1 MAPRKSPFFD
11 TATTLGKIVAFLG
24 ISALCGVLAAGLLV
38 PAAAVAG
45 VGATSSIEYFDQLPA
60 ELNTSPLSQA
70 SKIYSADGK
79 LIATFYA
86 ENRVPV
92 KLEKVSQHMLDA
104 IVSIEDVRFYEHNG
118 VDPQGIMRAAVSN
131 LAGGSMQ
138 GASTLTMQYVNNVLI
153 DAGAAEGKSAEELT
167 ISGTKSIG
175 DKLREAKL
183 AIALEKK
190 YSKEEI
196 LQGYLNI
203 VLFSGQTYGI
213 EAAARTFFGKH
224 ASELNIAQ
232 SAMLAGMVQSPN
244 YFNPVSNPEATKQR
258 RDIVLAAMLR
268 NNKISQKEYDKA
280 VASDLKLNLKPVQS
294 GCVAAN
300 FADYFCSYVQHAIM
314 QSDAF
319 GKNAEE
325 RAKLLA
331 RGGLT
336 IKTTLDSRL
345 QKEAQRQIQRQVPKG
360 DPSGVGSA
368 MVSVEP
374 GSGKILAM
382 AQNTDYNPAKGR
394 KNTELNFN
402 VDPDMGGTS
411 YGFQPGS
418 TMKPFTTVA
427 WLESGRSLNAV
438 IDARR
443 TSYPAGYPWRASCLP
458 DGAYFQAW
466 DFKNALPGY
475 QRSMTVSQGLTWSV
489 NSATAAQAAMLDL
502 CDIRDAASRMGV
514 HRAVDGEPIQV
525 NTPSF
530 IIGGQ
535 EVSPLTMAAAF
546 ATFASGGTY
555 CEPIALSSVKDA
567 QGNKYKVPEKQCDR
581 AISPEVAAAVSIPL
595 ANLVN
600 NSPGYMRPIGVPAA
614 AKTGTTDLSEQTWTV
629 GYTTGIS
636 TASWVG
642 NWKSHTSMNGIAI
655 NGVAREYVDGATI
668 AGAQWTDYMSAVA
681 PLYPSGS
688 FGQVPDSMK
697 GSPQP
702 SQPDPDEDEESEASG
717 PDNEGNA
724 GNGNGG
730 DNAEAAGQE
739 EAGNGGGTTA
749 GDGDGGNAEASGP
762 EQGGGS
768 AASQDGADAGAD
780 SGADGNN

>member
-92 KLEKVSQHMLDA
+92 KLDKVSQHMQDA
-104 IVSIEDVRFYEHNG
+104 IVSIEDVRFFEHGG
-118 VDPQGIMRAAVSN
+118 VDPQGIMRAAASN
-131 LAGGSMQ
+131 LAGGGQQ

-213 EAAARTFFGKH
+213 EAAARTFFGVH
-224 ASELNIAQ
+224 ASELTIPQA
-232 SAMLAGMVQSPN
+232 AMLAGMVQSPN
-244 YFNPVSNPEATKQR
+244 YFNPVSNPEATKER
-258 RDIVLAAMLR
+258 RNIVLKAMLS
-268 NNKISQKEYDKA
+268 NKKISQKEYDGA
-280 VASDLKLNLKPVQS
+280 VATDLDLNVKQVQS

-300 FADYFCSYVQHAIM
+300 FAAYFCNYVQHVIM

-319 GKNAEE
+319 GKDADE

-331 RGGLT
+331 RGGLKIT
-336 IKTTLDSRL
+336 TTLDSRL
-345 QKEAQRQIQRQVPKG
+345 QKEAQAALERQVPKG
-360 DPSGVGSA
+360 DASGAGSS

-374 GSGKILAM
+374 GTGKILAM
-382 AQNTDYNPAKGR
+382 AQNTNYNPAKGR

-402 VDPDMGGTS
+402 VDADMGGTS

-427 WLESGRSLNAV
+427 WLESGRQLNAT

-443 TSYPAGYPWRASCLP
+443 TSYPGGYPWQASCLP
-458 DGAYFQAW
+458 DNAYFQPW
-466 DFKNALPGY
+466 NFKNALPGY
-475 QRSMTVSQGLTWSV
+475 QRTMTVSQGLTWSV
-489 NSATAAQAAMLDL
+489 NSATVAQAAMLDL

-514 HRAVDGEPIQV
+514 HRAVDGEPMDV
-525 NTPSF
+525 STPSF
-530 IIGGQ
+530 LIGGQ
-535 EVSPLTMAAAF
+535 EVAPMSMAAAF
-546 ATFASGGTY
+546 ATFASGGQY
-555 CEPIALSSVKDA
+555 CEPIALASVKDA
-567 QGNKYKVPEKQCDR
+567 QGNKYKVPKQKCEQ

-595 ANLVN
+595 TNLIN
-600 NSPGYMRPIGVPAA
+600 NSPGYMHPIGVPAA
-614 AKTGTTDLSEQTWTV
+614 AKTGTTDASEQTWTV
-629 GYTTGIS
+629 GYTKGIS

-642 NWKSHTSMNGIAI
+642 NWHTNTSMNGVAI
-655 NGVAREYVDGATI
+655 NGVTRDYVDGATI
-668 AGAQWTDYMSAVA
+668 AGAQWTEYMRTVA
-681 PLYPSGS
+681 PLYATGPFGS
-688 FGQVPDSMK
+688 APGSMI
-697 GSPQP
+697 GSTPQP
-702 SQPDPDEDEESEASG
+702 NTNSNSSDDDDSDDDSNNGSNNNGQ
-717 PDNEGNA
+717 
-724 GNGNGG
+724 GNGN
-730 DNAEAAGQE
+730 N
-739 EAGNGGGTTA
+739 GNGN
-749 GDGDGGNAEASGP
+749 DD
-762 EQGGGS
+762 
-768 AASQDGADAGAD
+768 
-780 SGADGNN
+780 